1 LLSEG
6 SSMLSK
12 ISIVGLCCTAIVGL
26 IGTSVKADEA
36 TVQTVN
42 QEAIINGDNNRVIQ
56 VTNQVNV
63 DRSNQ
68 LGHRLKEWKNREN
81 KGVVQDAYQR
91 ALVNGQDNRVR
102 QDTAQNNHGN

>member
-1 LLSEG
+1 
-6 SSMLSK
+6 MLSK
-12 ISIVGLCCTAIVGL
+12 ISIVGLCCTAIVSL
-26 IGTSVKADEA
+26 IGTPVKADEA

-63 DRSNQ
+63 DRSHQ
-68 LGHRLKEWKNREN
+68 PGHRLKEWKNREN

-91 ALVNGQDNRVR
+91 ALVNDDDNRVR
-102 QDTAQNNHGN
+102 QDTSQENHGN